1 MHKDE
6 AFLHSTANGA
16 LCQAIRCAYLTA
28 SRETADPKSAALTL
42 LEAYLAAQATMIT
55 VLTSSG
61 AVAAHGN
68 ARAFCSDFPCVAS
81 PFCVFGIAAGSPP
94 SLRDGDLLRPHRSPY
109 CLRARA
115 SGKSTE
121 KCSRTCIHYYA
132 EQRAIRAILT
142 KSFKPSVQKPAK
154 LKIKALCAS
163 GNGWSLPR
171 PYIPIHR
178 PAQASIAIA
187 AANGALGREVQN
199 ARRSRTD
206 RMENKP
212 KNNKVWNVKKASVLQ
227 VKWLALDF
235 PARGSGAGRGC
246 SG

>member
-1 MHKDE
+1 MDDSGYSGEARKSKERTTGLNLEHNMHKDE

-42 LEAYLAAQATMIT
+42 LEAYLAA
-55 VLTSSG
+55 
-61 AVAAHGN
+61 HGN
-68 ARAFCSDFPCVAS
+68 ARAFCSNFPCVAS

-142 KSFKPSVQKPAK
+142 KSFKPSVQKPA
-154 LKIKALCAS
+154 
-163 GNGWSLPR
+163 
-171 PYIPIHR
+171 
-178 PAQASIAIA
+178 
-187 AANGALGREVQN
+187 
-199 ARRSRTD
+199 
-206 RMENKP
+206 
-212 KNNKVWNVKKASVLQ
+212 
-227 VKWLALDF
+227 
-235 PARGSGAGRGC
+235 
-246 SG
+246 